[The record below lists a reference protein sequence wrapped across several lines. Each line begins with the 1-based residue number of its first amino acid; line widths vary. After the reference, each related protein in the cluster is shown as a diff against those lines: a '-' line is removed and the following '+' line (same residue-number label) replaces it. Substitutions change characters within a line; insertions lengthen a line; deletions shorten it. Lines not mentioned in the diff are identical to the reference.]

1 MQILQYL
8 VAFFFALGVLVVVHE
23 LGHYLAARACDVKV
37 LRFSFGFGRVLWSR
51 RAGADATEW
60 AICAFPLGG
69 YVKMLD
75 EREAEE
81 SIAPSEL
88 ARAFNR
94 KNVWQRIL
102 IVIAGPLANFLL
114 AIAVYWVLFMAGHH
128 ELVSVIGPVSQDS
141 PAARAGLQAGDRVTA
156 VNGDVV
162 KSWSDLRWAVMD
174 AALDGRSL
182 QLDVRKEDGTHAR
195 RSLSLAGVS
204 IDDRQP
210 DPMQQ
215 AGLSLPVPPIPAVIG
230 KVLEGS
236 PAAAAGLQAGDRIL
250 AIDAQPVTYF
260 QDFAERIAALPG
272 QSVSLRVQRGSAEM
286 QIGVQVAAQKDS
298 KPLRGRIGVAVQ
310 PQPGAADS
318 FIEAVSYGP
327 LAAMSHALDSTWNTT
342 VFSLKVMWRMVR
354 GEVSLRNVSGPLTIA
369 SYAGQSAQAGI
380 EPYVSFIALISIS
393 LGVLNLLPVP
403 LLDGGH
409 LLYYVAEIIRGK
421 PLSEHLME
429 LGQRFGLVLLA
440 GLMLLAFFND
450 INRQFSGLG

>member
-1 MQILQYL
+1 
-8 VAFFFALGVLVVVHE
+8 
-23 LGHYLAARACDVKV
+23 
-37 LRFSFGFGRVLWSR
+37 
-51 RAGADATEW
+51 
-60 AICAFPLGG
+60 
-69 YVKMLD
+69 
-75 EREAEE
+75 
-81 SIAPSEL
+81 
-88 ARAFNR
+88 
-94 KNVWQRIL
+94 
-102 IVIAGPLANFLL
+102 
-114 AIAVYWVLFMAGHH
+114 
-128 ELVSVIGPVSQDS
+128 
-141 PAARAGLQAGDRVTA
+141 
-156 VNGDVV
+156 
-162 KSWSDLRWAVMD
+162 
-174 AALDGRSL
+174 
-182 QLDVRKEDGTHAR
+182 
-195 RSLSLAGVS
+195 
-204 IDDRQP
+204 
-210 DPMQQ
+210 
-215 AGLSLPVPPIPAVIG
+215 
-230 KVLEGS
+230 
-236 PAAAAGLQAGDRIL
+236 
-250 AIDAQPVTYF
+250 
-260 QDFAERIAALPG
+260 
-272 QSVSLRVQRGSAEM
+272 
-286 QIGVQVAAQKDS
+286 VAAQKDS
-298 KPLRGRIGVAVQ
+298 KPMRGRIGVAVQ